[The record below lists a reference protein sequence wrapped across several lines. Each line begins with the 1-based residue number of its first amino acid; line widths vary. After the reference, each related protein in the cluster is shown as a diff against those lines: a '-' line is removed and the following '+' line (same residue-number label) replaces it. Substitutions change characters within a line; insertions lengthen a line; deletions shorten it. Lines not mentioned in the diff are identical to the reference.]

1 MNEWAGPTV
10 AVLLLAY
17 AAVSA
22 RLRSTVVTQAMV
34 FVACGLVV
42 GNRVL
47 DLVDADVANQ
57 YVRLLAE
64 ATLALLLFTD
74 AVRIDLATLRREFA
88 LPVSLDPRSESRI
101 EVQRGGKR
109 NLSSLSF
116 HHGMGMLRSA

>member
-1 MNEWAGPTV
+1 MGGDVNEWAVPTV

-22 RLRSTVVTQAMV
+22 RLRPTVVTQAMV

-42 GNRVL
+42 GGRVL
-47 DLVDADVANQ
+47 DLVEADVANQ

-74 AVRIDLATLRREFA
+74 AVRIDVATLRQESAIPIRLLGIG
-88 LPVSLDPRSESRI
+88 LPLTIVA
-101 EVQRGGKR
+101 G
-109 NLSSLSF
+109 
-116 HHGMGMLRSA
+116 